1 MTQYV
6 QMNMR
11 RKEALVAE
19 ETKCSHKKHKPFQ
32 SHSSFSSVA
41 AAQGLDSVP
50 FLPKRN
56 KTFHPMAEV
65 ILLGKSLQAIIR
77 YKCWTYLSGYNLLK
91 EAVTGHL
98 LWQRGGEKSV
108 F

>member
-1 MTQYV
+1 M
-6 QMNMR
+6 
-11 RKEALVAE
+11 
-19 ETKCSHKKHKPFQ
+19 
-32 SHSSFSSVA
+32 A

-77 YKCWTYLSGYNLLK
+77 YKCWMYLSGYNLLK

-98 LWQRGGEKSV
+98 LWQRGGEKCVLRHIVVWAPRTLDFGSV
-108 F
+108 GIRGRCLQV